1 MTKSLILDSY
11 ALLAFFQNEPGADS
25 VREMIL
31 SAVEDK
37 LSLAMCVINL
47 GEVWYSIARKNSV
60 EIADVCLLNIQGMPI
75 EIVDAD
81 WSLAY
86 QAAIYKV
93 RGNISYADCYAAA
106 LAKLRKGEVVTGD
119 REFIVLED
127 EVKITWLG

>member
-1 MTKSLILDSY
+1 MTRSLILDSY

-37 LSLAMCVINL
+37 VSLAMCVINL

-60 EIADVCLLNIQGMPI
+60 EIADVYLLNIQGMPI

-81 WSLAY
+81 WELTK
-86 QAAIYKV
+86 QAAFHKTN
-93 RGNISYADCYAAA
+93 GNLSCADCFVAA

-119 REFIVLED
+119 KEFAVLKD
-127 EVKITWLG
+127 EVKITWLK